1 MQPKTCTSLNE
12 GSVFNA
18 TVGLEPTIFL
28 LQRNVFTIKSLAVKF
43 LLIYAGLT
51 GFEPAPHAVTGRH
64 CKPFNHRPIK
74 NRHTGIT
81 FSYSTVELCSLRF
94 PCSRNWIRTNNLLIF
109 SQTKFKVAVEFLYL
123 LQG

>member
-1 MQPKTCTSLNE
+1 MRAPPFT
-12 GSVFNA
+12 A

-43 LLIYAGLT
+43 LSIYAGLT

-81 FSYSTVELCSLRF
+81 FLTLPLSDVAF
-94 PCSRNWIRTNNLLIF
+94 DF
-109 SQTKFKVAVEFLYL
+109 SNATIGFEPILFDFQSNEIKSCC
-123 LQG
+123 